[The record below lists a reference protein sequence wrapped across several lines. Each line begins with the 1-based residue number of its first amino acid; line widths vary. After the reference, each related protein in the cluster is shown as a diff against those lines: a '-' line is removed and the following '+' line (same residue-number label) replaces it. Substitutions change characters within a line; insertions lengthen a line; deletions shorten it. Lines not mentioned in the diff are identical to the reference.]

1 MIALGLVTGLHCV
14 AMCGPLVM
22 TYAVR
27 SGDGDSPA
35 RRALPHVAYQ
45 AARIFSYVL
54 VGLAVG
60 ALGSTLDLTGLRGW
74 VMLGAGALMVIIG
87 LGSTGLVPGL
97 RFALFP
103 VPRFLMRA
111 LDRVEH
117 RAEEQERERGRVG
130 MATPIVFGLL
140 TGLMP
145 CAALQ
150 AAELAAAATGSA
162 SAGAVA
168 MLGFGLG
175 TMPLMLGLGTASG
188 YLSARL
194 KRRVFAVA
202 ALAIVVLGLVTLDR
216 GAALVGLPVTSQT
229 VLAAARGDA
238 STGSAGFTTARDG
251 VAEVRLAIVNT
262 TYMPSTLSIPPGRP
276 VRLVVDRKEG
286 VSCSNQI
293 VIPQL
298 GVRAN
303 LKPNGITVVNLPPA
317 AKGDYG
323 MMCGMGMMSGRIE
336 AGPLGSGPNWDLIA
350 ALGVALA
357 GTSVAVVRRYRT
369 IFREQDAY
377 L

>member
-1 MIALGLVTGLHCV
+1 
-14 AMCGPLVM
+14 M